1 MDGKERVMDE
11 KAVETRTDDTD
22 LPEALDDEAAEL
34 RRRELLERL
43 GQLAAYTTPVML
55 AMMSTAR
62 PAAAS
67 EI

>member
-1 MDGKERVMDE
+1 MDE
-11 KAVETRTDDTD
+11 KTVETRTDDPG
-22 LPEALDDEAAEL
+22 LPEIVDDEAAEL